1 MNIIIRK
8 MEERDVPRVK
18 EIEDLS
24 FSSPWTLDAF
34 YKEARENNLAYYLV
48 AEVDGVV
55 ADRKI
60 AGYFGSWLVLT
71 EAHITNIAVHP
82 DFRKKKIGT
91 MLTEYFINHLKELGI
106 EYATLEVR
114 ISNTAAKNLYEK
126 FGFEVKGVRKKYYD
140 NNEDAYLMVLEL
152 GNRE

>member
-1 MNIIIRK
+1 MNIQIRK

-24 FSSPWTLDAF
+24 FSSPWTTDAF
-34 YKEARENNLAYYLV
+34 YREVKENNLSYYII
-48 AEVDGVV
+48 AEVDGI
-55 ADRKI
+55 I

-82 DFRKKKIGT
+82 DFRKQKIGT

-106 EYATLEVR
+106 VYAILEVR
-114 ISNTAAKNLYEK
+114 VTNTAAKNLYEK
-126 FGFEVKGVRKKYYD
+126 FGFETKGVRKKYYE
-140 NNEDAYLMVLEL
+140 NKEDAILMRLEL
-152 GNRE
+152 K

>member
-24 FSSPWTLDAF
+24 FSSPWTTEAF
-34 YKEARENNLAYYLV
+34 YREVKENNLSYYII
-48 AEVDGVV
+48 AEVDG
-55 ADRKI
+55 KI

-82 DFRKKKIGT
+82 DFRKQKIGT
-91 MLTEYFINHLKELGI
+91 KLTEYFINHLKELGI

-114 ISNTAAKNLYEK
+114 VSNIAAKNLYKK
-126 FGFEVKGVRKKYYD
+126 FGFEIKNIRKKYYE
-140 NNEDAYLMVLEL
+140 NKEDAYIMVLNL
-152 GNRE
+152 GTGEN